1 VARILLVGCGDIAR
15 RVARSLAGRHRIYGL
30 ARSAEQAASLRPL
43 GVIPVPGD
51 LDQFASLSRLQLSPQ
66 VVFHFAPPPSSGAG
80 DARTARL
87 LATLAR
93 AKSLPRH
100 LIYISTSGVYG
111 DRQGAWVAET
121 APAAA
126 ASARA
131 LRRVAAEEAL
141 RAFCARNGVALAI
154 LRAPGIYAEDR
165 LPLDRLRAG
174 SPVLFADEDVYTNHV
189 HAEDLARAAIAAW
202 RRARGGRS
210 FNACDDAAWRM
221 GEWFD
226 RLADAFD
233 LPRPPRISRA
243 AAPAQ
248 ISAMQWSFMS
258 ESRRLVNTRLK
269 KELGL
274 RLEYPTPEALL
285 ARLAPAAKRRSQ
297 GRLL

>member
-1 VARILLVGCGDIAR
+1 MGCGDIAR
-15 RVARSLAGRHRIYGL
+15 RVARRLAPRHRIYGL
-30 ARSAEQAASLRPL
+30 AHSADQAASLRPL
-43 GVIPVPGD
+43 GVTPVPGD
-51 LDQFASLSRLQLSPQ
+51 LDRLATLSRLRVSPE
-66 VVFHFAPPPSSGAG
+66 VVFHFAPPPSVGES
-80 DARTARL
+80 DTRTVRL
-87 LATLAR
+87 LAALAR

-111 DRQGAWVAET
+111 DRQGDRVDET
-121 APAAA
+121 AALAAR
-126 ASARA
+126 SARA
-131 LRRVAAEEAL
+131 LRRVAAEESL
-141 RAFCARNGVALAI
+141 RRFCARHGVALAI

-174 SPVLFADEDVYTNHV
+174 TPVLFADEDVYTNHV

-202 RRARGGRS
+202 RFARGGRT

-243 AAPAQ
+243 AAPSR
-248 ISAMQWSFMS
+248 ISALQWSFMN
-258 ESRRLVNTRLK
+258 ESRRLVNLRLK
-269 KELGL
+269 NELHL
-274 RLEYPTPEALL
+274 RLEYPTPETLL
-285 ARLAPAAKRRSQ
+285 ARLAPQQKQHRQ